1 MGERMTT
8 EPRTETWVLVAA
20 LRELARTIASDDG
33 VANAAIGEAADRLE
47 ASRTTNCAANSSLHG
62 LPQVCRM
69 CDFTTCATQLHPGG
83 WQQVPA
89 WRRCATCSGTQRFP

>member
-1 MGERMTT
+1 MTT

-47 ASRTTNCAANSSLHG
+47 QQATDILELRLALAGMLTTLDMLSTAGEKKYAFVESRRGSMVCVAPDMDHARSL
-62 LPQVCRM
+62 LDRIK
-69 CDFTTCATQLHPGG
+69 
-83 WQQVPA
+83 
-89 WRRCATCSGTQRFP
+89 

>member
-33 VANAAIGEAADRLE
+33 VANAAIGEAADRLGVLDDDWFLLK
-47 ASRTTNCAANSSLHG
+47 AQK
-62 LPQVCRM
+62 PI
-69 CDFTTCATQLHPGG
+69 D
-83 WQQVPA
+83 
-89 WRRCATCSGTQRFP
+89 RRLIAHYNNNID